1 MNHWKKLHLL
11 DDDFSLFYQIAT
23 SIQEICDL
31 DEMLEA
37 ILSKIKQAFRI
48 EGASIVLHDEPNKE
62 FYFLRTAEAEMKDDP
77 FFMKEMRFPDD
88 VGVAGWVMREGQTVV
103 IQNVARDERFFNGLD
118 KKKGFVTRSMI
129 CVPLKTRKK
138 FTGVLYA
145 LNKIQGQFT
154 EKEAKILEILSTPIA
169 ISIENARLY
178 GELKRHADLL
188 EEQNRHLCYKAK
200 ERFNKAGI
208 IGNSRPMS
216 QVFSLI
222 DKVMDTPT
230 TVLIQGETGTGKEL
244 VARVIHFSGPFKDK
258 PFVAENCGALPENL
272 LESELFGHVRGA
284 FTGAIADKKG
294 LFEIAD
300 GGTIFLDE
308 IGEMS
313 PALQVKFLR
322 VLQEGQIRPVGGN
335 RYKKINVRVI
345 ACTNR
350 DLEQEVKK
358 GRFRQDLFYRINVF
372 PISLPPLRHR
382 REDIPLL
389 VNHFLGKACKKLKK
403 SRPHVSPGAMEL
415 LTSFNWPGNI
425 RQLENEME
433 RALILAGNAHEIIP
447 EHLSPNLR
455 HDLPHEGYISPGS
468 TNLKDVVQ
476 QVEARM
482 IRQALAKTGGN
493 RSKAA
498 RMLGVTRQGLIN
510 KISRYGLAV

>member
-1 MNHWKKLHLL
+1 MDHIDKIRLL

-31 DEMLEA
+31 DEMLKA
-37 ILSKIKQAFRI
+37 ILSKIKHAFQV
-48 EGASIVLHDEPNKE
+48 EGASIVLHDPARKE
-62 FYFLRTAEAEMKDDP
+62 FYFLRTAEAEMDNNP
-77 FFMKEMRFPDD
+77 LLMKEMRFPDD

-103 IQNVARDERFFNGLD
+103 IQNVARDERFFSGLD

-129 CVPLKTRKK
+129 CVPLKTRKA

-145 LNKIQGQFT
+145 LNKIHGQFT

-178 GELKRHADLL
+178 GELKQQADIL
-188 EEQNRHLCYKAK
+188 ERQNRHLCYKAQEK
-200 ERFNKAGI
+200 FNTAGI
-208 IGNSRPMS
+208 IGKSEPMRH
-216 QVFSLI
+216 VFSLI
-222 DKVMDTPT
+222 EKVIDTPT

-244 VARVIHFSGPFKDK
+244 VARVIHFSGLLKNK

-272 LESELFGHVRGA
+272 LESELFGHAKGA
-284 FTGAIADKKG
+284 FTGALVDKKG

-335 RYKKINVRVI
+335 RYKKVNVRVI

-372 PISLPPLRHR
+372 PITVPPLRHR

-389 VNHFLGKACKKLKK
+389 VNHFLEKEDINQINFG
-403 SRPHVSPGAMEL
+403 
-415 LTSFNWPGNI
+415 W
-425 RQLENEME
+425 
-433 RALILAGNAHEIIP
+433 
-447 EHLSPNLR
+447 
-455 HDLPHEGYISPGS
+455 LP
-468 TNLKDVVQ
+468 
-476 QVEARM
+476 
-482 IRQALAKTGGN
+482 
-493 RSKAA
+493 
-498 RMLGVTRQGLIN
+498 
-510 KISRYGLAV
+510 